1 MRKKKCGKDLHI
13 KLSTEERAVLERKA
27 MENHQTMTDYICTL
41 ILARPIQYPQ
51 VLERMDRI
59 IYEVNRIGNNIN
71 QIAHHENAGIFDPE
85 DIAELKEYRVQLEE
99 QVFLLKQSL
108 MKSGG
113 VSDGNYKAYVY

>member
-1 MRKKKCGKDLHI
+1 
-13 KLSTEERAVLERKA
+13 

-113 VSDGNYKAYVY
+113 